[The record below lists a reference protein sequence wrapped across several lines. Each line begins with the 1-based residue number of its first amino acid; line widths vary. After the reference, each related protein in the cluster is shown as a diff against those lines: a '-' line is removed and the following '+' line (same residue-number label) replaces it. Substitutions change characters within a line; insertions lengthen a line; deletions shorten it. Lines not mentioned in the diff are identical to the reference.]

1 MWFRT
6 NDTPL
11 VYSFKFQD
19 KVTSMKLRI
28 KKIFLMSRHSSALLL
43 SVIHKKILI
52 SAFLMHIDVSINWR
66 KSIHKNNFLWLK
78 SQKNCTNNRVF
89 PIGREWG
96 ELPLLPHQPKTFS
109 FPHLDNSPAP
119 VDSPHQIFIPSPP
132 KDSPPHRS
140 LVVLHY
146 SWSLPANTQTMIIF
160 NFLLHKSTSRV
171 SSSVK

>member
-19 KVTSMKLRI
+19 KVTSKELRI
-28 KKIFLMSRHSSALLL
+28 KKIFFMSRHSSALLL

-78 SQKNCTNNRVF
+78 SQKKCTNNRVF
-89 PIGREWG
+89 P
-96 ELPLLPHQPKTFS
+96 FS

-119 VDSPHQIFIPSPP
+119 VDFPHQIFIPFPTKRQS
-132 KDSPPHRS
+132 PHRS
-140 LVVLHY
+140 LVVLCY
-146 SWSLPANTQTMIIF
+146 SWSLPANTQTMILF
-160 NFLLHKSTSRV
+160 NFWCISLHPEFLPV
-171 SSSVK
+171 